1 MLMQNLM
8 NRTQLAPGLV
18 GALLLVQLVL
28 IRSLAS
34 ATSERVYVFG
44 RELHWECWFRQQFNF
59 PCPTCGL
66 TRGVLLTLHG
76 HVGAAWQLNPAGPLL
91 VSGLLLLGL
100 ALIFL
105 MLYRQKQMPASS
117 GAWHRRIRIAT
128 KIYAHL
134 LIMVLFVH
142 WIIEI
147 ALR

>member
-1 MLMQNLM
+1 MLIQNLM

-28 IRSLAS
+28 VRSLAS